1 MTELYPE
8 FYNDV
13 FGPIMQPG
21 SSSHMAA
28 PCRAGYLCN
37 SILGEDVAEIL
48 VELDNDGSFKGTFG
62 TMNEDL
68 GMLNGA
74 MGHMPDY
81 EGFFGVKADLKEH
94 GIPYQ
99 FDFCTMKESPHINSL
114 KFTITGVS
122 GKKASLVANSI
133 GGGMVET
140 VWVNGYAFE
149 GKGDTYVLCVYDEE
163 RKFDHECLYTKISA
177 CQPVLE
183 HGVGEGQNKMLP
195 QKDGTV
201 LEYGIGVMHWFKI
214 DSEPLENTK
223 QILEETVHTEMQ
235 ESKSWALMKPVLPV
249 PTTSAKKPQLY
260 QDMVE
265 WRRLA
270 AEQGKTL
277 PEVAIDYEIAASGWS
292 REQVVSFMR
301 DTIMPAMYRRTHAVY
316 EEDVTPIM
324 TPFRELH
331 YQKWHAAM
339 PTLPLNM
346 GVISKSI
353 QYVMAGQPPIEGV
366 LNVPG
371 PMGTGGGFL
380 FGVLSAVQEDL
391 GLSKEVLLDG
401 LFVAAGVGAI
411 CYTRSAPTGE
421 VTGCTGECGCCSAMA
436 AAAVAQMLGG
446 TPEQV
451 EAAAS
456 MALQASVG
464 WPCDPIPGGKDMPC
478 MARVLYVATMSIVYA
493 QWALAGQDPV
503 LPFHEVLDVADTI
516 GRGLSGDLLC
526 TARGGHCAAP
536 TAKKL
541 ACSFRDWHSKQ

>member
-1 MTELYPE
+1 MMIELYPE

-28 PCRAGYLCN
+28 PCRAGYMCN
-37 SILGEDVAEIL
+37 SLLGEDVAEIL

-81 EGFFGVKADLKEH
+81 EGFFQVKANLRAS
-94 GIPYQ
+94 GIPYK

-114 KFTITGVS
+114 KFIITGVS

-133 GGGMVET
+133 GGGMIET
-140 VWVNGYAFE
+140 VWVNGYSFV
-149 GKGDTYVLCVYDEE
+149 GKGDTYVLCVFDKE
-163 RKFDHECLYTKISA
+163 RKLCVDELAEKIA
-177 CQPVLE
+177 AAQPTLG
-183 HGVGEGQNKMLP
+183 HGTGEGQNKTDL
-195 QKDGTV
+195 G
-201 LEYGIGVMHWFKI
+201 YGIGVMHWFKI
-214 DSEPLENTK
+214 DSEPT
-223 QILEETVHTEMQ
+223 EETKTLLDSMNAEYAV
-235 ESKSWALMKPVLPV
+235 LKPILPV
-249 PTTSAKKPQLY
+249 PTTSTKKPQLY
-260 QDMVE
+260 KDMVE

-277 PEVAIDYEIAASGWS
+277 PEVAIDYEMDASGWD
-292 REQVVSFMR
+292 REHVVSYMR
-301 DTIMPAMYRRTHAVY
+301 DKILPAMYRRTHAVY
-316 EEDVTPIM
+316 EEDVKPIT
-324 TPFRELH
+324 TPFTELH
-331 YQKWHAAM
+331 YKKWHAAM
-339 PTLPLNM
+339 PTLPLDM

-380 FGVLSAVQEDL
+380 FGVLSAVQETL
-391 GLSKEVLLDG
+391 NLSKETLLEG
-401 LFVAAGVGAI
+401 LFVSAGVGAI

-436 AAAVAQMLGG
+436 AAGVTQMLGG

-456 MALQASVG
+456 MALQASIG

-478 MARVLYVATMSIVYA
+478 MARVLYVATMSIVYS

-503 LPFHEVLDVADTI
+503 LPFHEVLDVADSI
-516 GRGLSGDLLC
+516 GRSLDGDLLC
-526 TARGGHCAAP
+526 TARGGHCSAP

-541 ACSFRDWHSKQ
+541 ACQFREWHSKQ